1 MERGLVFNI
10 QRYAT
15 EDGPGIRT
23 TVFLKGCPLTCDW
36 CHNPEG
42 LSCRRE
48 IMVVESRCCGC
59 GQCQAACPASL
70 PRVGQREPPTESLCT
85 LCGACVGAC
94 PTGARQLVGE
104 SISVAELIEEV
115 LKDRVFYDESGGG
128 VTFSG
133 GEPLQQ
139 ARFLLAALEAC
150 RSREIHTAVDT
161 SGYCALEDLLAA
173 ARSTDLFLFDLK
185 FVDEAKHVEHTGV
198 SNEAILDNL
207 RALVEV
213 HDNVWIRMPV
223 LPGLN
228 DDPKS
233 MRALT
238 ELAASLPAVRRVS
251 LLPYHRLGV
260 EKRSRLGLG
269 RRQAGLVSP
278 APQRL
283 RELASELVAAG
294 LEPQIGG

>member
-23 TVFLKGCPLTCDW
+23 TVFLKGCPLSCSW

-42 LSCRRE
+42 LSGRRE
-48 IMVVESRCCGC
+48 VMLVESRCCGC
-59 GQCQAACPASL
+59 GQCQAACPDGL
-70 PRVGQREPPTESLCT
+70 PRVGQREPRTEDLCT
-85 LCGACVGAC
+85 LCGACVEAC
-94 PTGARQLVGE
+94 PTGARVLVGE
-104 SISVAELIEEV
+104 AFSVPELLNEIV
-115 LKDRVFYDESGGG
+115 KDRVFYDDSGGG

-139 ARFLLAALEAC
+139 PRFLLAALEAC
-150 RSREIHTAVDT
+150 RLREIHTAVDT
-161 SGYCALEDLLAA
+161 SGYCAQEDLLAA

-198 SNEAILDNL
+198 SNERILDNL
-207 RALVEV
+207 RALAEV
-213 HDNVWIRMPV
+213 HREVWIRIPV

-228 DDPKS
+228 DDQES
-233 MRALT
+233 MRAVADLV
-238 ELAASLPAVRRVS
+238 ASLPAVRRVS

-260 EKRSRLGLG
+260 EKRSRLGLAW
-269 RRQAGLVSP
+269 RQAGLAAP
-278 APQRL
+278 GPQRL

-294 LEPQIGG
+294 LEAQIGG

>member
-23 TVFLKGCPLTCDW
+23 TIFLKGCPLSCDW

-42 LSCRRE
+42 LSGRRE
-48 IMVVESRCCGC
+48 IMVVEGRCCNC
-59 GQCQAACPASL
+59 NQCHDACPASL
-70 PRVGQREPPTESLCT
+70 PRAGPREPRTNDLCT
-85 LCGACVGAC
+85 LCGACVEAC

-104 SISVAELIEEV
+104 SISLAELIEEV
-115 LKDRVFYDESGGG
+115 VKDQIFFDESGGG

-133 GEPLQQ
+133 GEPLSQ
-139 ARFLLAALEAC
+139 APFLIAALESC

-161 SGYCALEDLLAA
+161 CGYCSREDLLAA

-185 FVDEAKHVEHTGV
+185 FVDEAKHLEHTGV
-198 SNEAILDNL
+198 SNERILDNL

-213 HDNVWIRMPV
+213 HDNIWIRIPV

-228 DDPKS
+228 DDPES
-233 MRALT
+233 VSAVT
-238 ELAASLPAVRRVS
+238 ELASSLPGVRRVS

-260 EKRSRLGLG
+260 AKRARLGLDW
-269 RRQAGLVSP
+269 RQAGLLPP

-283 RELASELVAAG
+283 RELASQLAAAG
-294 LEPQIGG
+294 FPAQIGG